1 MDSGNK
7 KCLPNIKELFPIR
20 NDSLTDAEKESI
32 YQILM
37 RHSAIISGNKADL
50 GEARDVQHFIDTGD
64 HAPIRVP
71 PRRLPFHKRD
81 VVQKEVESMMASDVI
96 EPSTPPWSAPVV
108 LVKKKDS
115 SERFCIDHRKL
126 NSITKK
132 DVYLLPRCD
141 EILESLS
148 GGACFTHLDLVVQGY
163 WRSKSRKRGRE
174 KTAFSTPDEHC
185 EFKRMPFGLTN
196 APATFLGLIV

>member
-20 NDSLTDAEKESI
+20 NNSIAEKESI

-37 RHSAIISGNKADL
+37 RHSAIISRNKADL
-50 GEARDVQHFIDTGD
+50 AGARDVQHFIDTGD

-96 EPSTPPWSAPVV
+96 EPSSSPWSAPVA
-108 LVKKKDS
+108 LIKKKDG

-132 DVYLLPRCD
+132 DVYPLPRYD

-148 GGACFTHLDLVVQGY
+148 GEAYFTHLDLVRGY
-163 WRSKSRKRGRE
+163 WQIKVAEKDRE
-174 KTAFSTPDEHC
+174 KTAFSTPDEHYQ
-185 EFKRMPFGLTN
+185 FKRMP
-196 APATFLGLIV
+196 

>member
-1 MDSGNK
+1 M
-7 KCLPNIKELFPIR
+7 R

-37 RHSAIISGNKADL
+37 RHSAIISRNKADL

-96 EPSTPPWSAPVV
+96 KPSSSPWSAPV
-108 LVKKKDS
+108 
-115 SERFCIDHRKL
+115 
-126 NSITKK
+126 
-132 DVYLLPRCD
+132 
-141 EILESLS
+141 
-148 GGACFTHLDLVVQGY
+148 A
-163 WRSKSRKRGRE
+163 
-174 KTAFSTPDEHC
+174 
-185 EFKRMPFGLTN
+185 
-196 APATFLGLIV
+196 LI

>member
-1 MDSGNK
+1 
-7 KCLPNIKELFPIR
+7 
-20 NDSLTDAEKESI
+20 
-32 YQILM
+32 M
-37 RHSAIISGNKADL
+37 RHSAIISRNKADL

-96 EPSTPPWSAPVV
+96 EPSSSPWSAPVA
-108 LVKKKDS
+108 LIKKKDGG
-115 SERFCIDHRKL
+115 ERFCIDYRKL

-132 DVYLLPRCD
+132 DVYPLPRCD

-148 GGACFTHLDLVVQGY
+148 
-163 WRSKSRKRGRE
+163 
-174 KTAFSTPDEHC
+174 
-185 EFKRMPFGLTN
+185 
-196 APATFLGLIV
+196 